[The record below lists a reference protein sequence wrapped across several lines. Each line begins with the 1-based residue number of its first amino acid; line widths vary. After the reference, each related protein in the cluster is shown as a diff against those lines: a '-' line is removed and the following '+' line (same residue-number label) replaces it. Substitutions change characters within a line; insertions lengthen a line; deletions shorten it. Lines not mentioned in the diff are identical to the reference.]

1 MLEYG
6 GDINFACFEARA
18 LAKNY
23 SVSQSFLL
31 AYAITPVTM
40 FSSNSIYFRYLV
52 VMAYRPTV
60 TVQSQI
66 RRAQGRI
73 KVVWGLCQ
81 KRRKGPF
88 LYIRNCR

>member
-40 FSSNSIYFRYLV
+40 FSSNSIYFRY
-52 VMAYRPTV
+52 
-60 TVQSQI
+60 
-66 RRAQGRI
+66 
-73 KVVWGLCQ
+73 
-81 KRRKGPF
+81 F
-88 LYIRNCR
+88 E